1 MLAAA
6 VLCNE
11 PLKMNY
17 CVEVG
22 ELRGGGRGEGDNLS
36 WCVRRML

>member
-22 ELRGGGRGEGDNLS
+22 ELRGGGEG
-36 WCVRRML
+36 RER